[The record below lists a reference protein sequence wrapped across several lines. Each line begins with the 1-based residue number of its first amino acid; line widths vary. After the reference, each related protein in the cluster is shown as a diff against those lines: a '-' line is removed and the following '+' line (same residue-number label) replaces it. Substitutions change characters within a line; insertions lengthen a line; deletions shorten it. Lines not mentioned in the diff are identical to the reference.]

1 MLDAQ
6 YDSLYSTGKDVLEK
20 KQEKLDKEINI
31 AAIDLTTDSI
41 LKADK
46 QKKEEDRLN
55 EKNRTKE
62 IKEKALNILHEY
74 EEQLDPR
81 VFELASEKISN
92 SDSSDTSNTD
102 DSKLVENDEK
112 NITSGNN
119 KKYQGFSAK
128 RIIKKKKEVTED

>member
-20 KQEKLDKEINI
+20 KQEKLNKEINI

-46 QKKEEDRLN
+46 QKKEEDKLN
-55 EKNRTKE
+55 EKNRSKE
-62 IKEKALNILHEY
+62 IKERALNILHEY
-74 EEQLDPR
+74 EAQLDPR
-81 VFELASEKISN
+81 VFELASKEISESDLPDNDENKSIEKNEKSFISN
-92 SDSSDTSNTD
+92 
-102 DSKLVENDEK
+102 
-112 NITSGNN
+112 GN
-119 KKYQGFSAK
+119 KKYQGFSAR